1 MKYTSIKL
9 RIATRFWELGLIT
22 FLLSLELYLFLSPN
36 GSVTALIVSSLFFSV
51 IIMMAGYI
59 VGASELWPFKKL
71 ADGGSMD
78 DPAFSEEAVP
88 DEVRQVMNVMD
99 DLQNKMDEAVL
110 SQKRFLADASH
121 EMRSPITVMKGNIEI
136 ALRRERD
143 ADEYRSI
150 LRSNLEEID
159 RLEFLLKDL
168 MFLARADA
176 NELVMNMAPMR
187 LDDLLFQVV
196 ESLRP
201 VAYAKNIEL
210 SINCLYGD
218 ESAMVGDKDR
228 LKQLFVNLIENGIR
242 YTPNDGKVA
251 VTLDWLNGVNEVVV
265 SDTGM
270 GIPEKEIPKLF
281 ERFYRVDK
289 ARSRVSGGTGL
300 GLCIC
305 KWIVDAHDGE
315 IAIRSTEGVGTDVT
329 VMLLS
334 GIPVTEETDASETL
348 DNTLEKV

>member
-1 MKYTSIKL
+1 
-9 RIATRFWELGLIT
+9 
-22 FLLSLELYLFLSPN
+22 
-36 GSVTALIVSSLFFSV
+36 
-51 IIMMAGYI
+51 
-59 VGASELWPFKKL
+59 
-71 ADGGSMD
+71 
-78 DPAFSEEAVP
+78 
-88 DEVRQVMNVMD
+88 MD
-99 DLQNKMDEAVL
+99 DLKSKMDEAVL

-143 ADEYRSI
+143 VEEYKSI
-150 LRSNLEEID
+150 LWSNLEEID

-187 LDDLLFQVV
+187 LDALLEQVI

-201 VAYAKNIEL
+201 VAYAKGIDL
-210 SINCLYGD
+210 TINCLYRD
-218 ESAMVGDKDR
+218 ESRMVGDKDR

-242 YTPNDGKVA
+242 YTPNDGQVA
-251 VTLDWLNGVNEVVV
+251 VTLDWIAGVNEVVV

-270 GIPEKEIPKLF
+270 GIPESEIPKLF

-315 IAIRSTEGVGTDVT
+315 IDIKSREGVGTDVT

-334 GIPVTEETDASETL
+334 SVS
-348 DNTLEKV
+348 

>member
-1 MKYTSIKL
+1 MENSFIDWPGKL
-9 RIATRFWELGLIT
+9 C
-22 FLLSLELYLFLSPN
+22 
-36 GSVTALIVSSLFFSV
+36 SVIFFSL
-51 IIMMAGYI
+51 IILAAGYI

-71 ADGGSMD
+71 AEGGAD
-78 DPAFSEEAVP
+78 TDPAFSEEAIP
-88 DEVRQVMNVMD
+88 EEVRQVVAVMD
-99 DLQNKMDEAVL
+99 DLKSKMDEAVL

-143 ADEYRSI
+143 VEEYKSI
-150 LRSNLEEID
+150 LWSNLEEID

-187 LDDLLFQVV
+187 LDALLEQVI

-201 VAYAKNIEL
+201 VAYAKGIDL
-210 SINCLYGD
+210 TMNCLYRD
-218 ESAMVGDKDR
+218 ESRMVGDKDR

-242 YTPNDGKVA
+242 YTPNDGQVA
-251 VTLDWLNGVNEVVV
+251 VTLDWIAGVNEVVV

-270 GIPEKEIPKLF
+270 GIPESEIPKLF

-315 IAIRSTEGVGTDVT
+315 IDIKSREGVGTDVT

-334 GIPVTEETDASETL
+334 SVS
-348 DNTLEKV
+348 

>member
-22 FLLSLELYLFLSPN
+22 FLLSLELYLFLTPN
-36 GSVTALIVSSLFFSV
+36 GSVTALIISVAFFSA
-51 IIMMAGYI
+51 IIMAAGYI

-71 ADGGSMD
+71 AEGGAD
-78 DPAFSEEAVP
+78 DPAVSEEAVA
-88 DEVRQVMNVMD
+88 DEVRQVMNVMEE
-99 DLQNKMDEAVL
+99 LKNKMDEAVL

-143 ADEYRSI
+143 AEEYRSI

-187 LDDLLFQVV
+187 LDDLLLQVV
-196 ESLRP
+196 ESLTP

-210 SINCLYGD
+210 SLHCLYSD
-218 ESAMVGDKDR
+218 ECAMVGDKDR

-270 GIPEKEIPKLF
+270 GIPENEIPKLF

-315 IAIRSTEGVGTDVT
+315 ISFKSKEGVGTDVT

-334 GIPVTEETDASETL
+334 GVPVKEHAPGPPETSETSPISI
-348 DNTLEKV
+348 